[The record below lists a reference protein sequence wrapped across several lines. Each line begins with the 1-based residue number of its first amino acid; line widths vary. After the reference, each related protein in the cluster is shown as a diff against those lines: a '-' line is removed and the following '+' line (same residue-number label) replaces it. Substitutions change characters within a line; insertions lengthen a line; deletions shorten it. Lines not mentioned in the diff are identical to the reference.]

1 MDDKN
6 LVRFSSFTLSL
17 GTLFLLSS
25 PASAQYCRHGETM
38 VQREALVVSV
48 RARGGC
54 GWTDGDCS
62 GFHDRKEETYNAP
75 DGWAILKYH
84 KRTLDSIRIQWTS
97 ASNTLIK
104 GGQQYAS
111 SRNSA
116 SNSSSNMG
124 GNVNAG
130 INGSYSGSYNQ
141 SSSSSENQSARN
153 SSLLTGITL
162 KVEAKAEKAL
172 GGGPGSAR
180 TEAIDVVLRCV
191 N

>member
-1 MDDKN
+1 MDTKN
-6 LVRFSSFTLSL
+6 LVRFSSFTISL
-17 GTLFLLSS
+17 GTLLLLSS
-25 PASAQYCRHGETM
+25 PVSAQYCRRGETM
-38 VQREALVVSV
+38 EQREAISIRA

-54 GWTDGDCS
+54 GWGDNCAS
-62 GFHDRKEETYNAP
+62 FDESKEEVYNAP
-75 DGWAILKYH
+75 DGWAIVSYKR
-84 KRTLDSIRIQWTS
+84 RTLDSIRIQWTS
-97 ASNTLIK
+97 ASVSLIK

-124 GNVNAG
+124 GKVNAG
-130 INGSYSGSYNQ
+130 TSGSYSGSYNQ
-141 SSSSSENQSARN
+141 SSSSSDNQSARN
-153 SSLLTGITL
+153 SSLVTGIIL

-180 TEAIDVVLRCV
+180 EEAIDVVLRCI